1 MSLYNASIELSK
13 ERNTRRIFEFFID
26 WGLKNNQKST
36 LICDRSLLDT
46 IIEDMEKTNI
56 TTITDEITEGSNCL
70 VLEIIW
76 SDEEILSTK
85 WIKVGTNRMILESI
99 EVLARNINLSARE
112 LIYAP
117 SSKSWTKELIVFLY

>member
-117 SSKSWTKELIVFLY
+117 SSKSWTEELIMFLY